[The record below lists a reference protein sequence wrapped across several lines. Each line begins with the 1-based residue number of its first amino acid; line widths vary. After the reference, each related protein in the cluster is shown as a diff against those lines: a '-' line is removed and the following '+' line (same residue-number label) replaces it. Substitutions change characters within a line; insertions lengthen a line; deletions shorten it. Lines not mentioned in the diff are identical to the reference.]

1 MRWLSSKQVTDRTGR
16 GVQNVRRAAEAG
28 ELHGHQRLDERG
40 RPIPKSRW
48 TFHPDAVDV
57 FVQGGDERAQRQ
69 ACGCAGLRAVRRAS

>member
-1 MRWLSSKQVTDRTGR
+1 MQWLSSKQASDRAGKH
-16 GVQNVRRAAEAG
+16 VQSVRRAVELG